1 MDTMNWR
8 KSSYSGG
15 SGAECIEVASLRG
28 AVAVR
33 DSKDRQGATLTLSAS
48 AWHAF
53 INEMKAPAR

>member
-15 SGAECIEVASLRG
+15 SGAECIEVASLRS

-33 DSKDRQGATLTLSAS
+33 DSKDRQGATLTLSAP
-48 AWHAF
+48 AWRAF
-53 INEMKAPAR
+53 INEMKASAT